1 MDSQENILAGFS
13 QDIDYEYPTYW
24 KNCEKKVLQN
34 GEVSGVIR
42 SIAVVNGKVI
52 SAGTQSYF
60 PGIPCL
66 WVEDEQFIYDEELE
80 GEVWDMLVI
89 EKLIKIIDYKIY
101 CQSTGYYRIK
111 RPNLK

>member
-1 MDSQENILAGFS
+1 M
-13 QDIDYEYPTYW
+13 
-24 KNCEKKVLQN
+24 
-34 GEVSGVIR
+34 R
-42 SIAVVNGKVI
+42 SRGAEEQKGHGKVI

-89 EKLIKIIDYKIY
+89 D
-101 CQSTGYYRIK
+101 
-111 RPNLK
+111 N